1 MTVFLSLGANLG
13 NREQT
18 INKAIQFLSEQ
29 VGPLIKRSSF
39 YYSKPWGFD
48 SPNDFC
54 NICASFETEL
64 SPLDLL
70 HTTQSIERQLGRT
83 HKTQITIP
91 SDRAL
96 ALRNLK
102 SQISNYADRPIDID
116 IIRAFDDDGTEIKC
130 QISNDKSPI
139 LNLKSQMSSAPLLSL
154 PHPLW
159 QQRDFV
165 KVPLEEIMQ

>member
-1 MTVFLSLGANLG
+1 MIVYLSLGSNLG

-18 INKAIQFLSEQ
+18 IDKAIQLLSEQ
-29 VGPLIKRSSF
+29 VGLLIKRSSF
-39 YYSKPWGFD
+39 FYSKPWGFD

-54 NICASFETEL
+54 NICASLKTEL

-70 HTTQSIERQLGRT
+70 YTTQSIERQLGRT
-83 HKTQITIP
+83 K
-91 SDRAL
+91 
-96 ALRNLK
+96 K
-102 SQISNYADRPIDID
+102 SNFKQQSGLTSNSEAVYSDRPIDID

-130 QISNDKSPI
+130 QISNDKSKMS
-139 LNLKSQMSSAPLLSL
+139 NDKCQMTNDKNTVPLLSL